1 MNTIKDIAKESYI
14 SWGVIAGKIDDNF
27 RELAANVEE
36 ASDAIN
42 NLDLTAYKDAD
53 ASLKQD
59 LVKYVD
65 DAIKDINIPEVN
77 HNCEYAAADASLEAA
92 LKSYTITEV
101 QGVREYVN
109 EKIGGIKVPSLD
121 GYAKLEDIPVMPNL
135 DEYAKLEDIPEV
147 PSLEGYARLEDIP
160 VIPSLDEYA
169 KLEDI
174 PEVPS
179 LEGYA
184 RLEDIPSIDG
194 FVTAKDVFNNVYTKT
209 EVDSSIAEVKNSLSS
224 DVAVQIAALKIGDY
238 AKTIYVDEQI
248 SAARTFASTY
258 TDNAIKEYADNV
270 GSNSTSQVQMFI
282 GTIDEYASAKNA
294 GTISTG
300 SLVLILSD
308 DESNELGSQDSTAVL
323 GRAILGALKLNNL

>member
-53 ASLKQD
+53 ASLKQE

-65 DAIKDINIPEVN
+65 DAIKDIDIPEVN
-77 HNCEYAAADASLEAA
+77 HDCEYAAADASLEAA

-101 QGVREYVN
+101 QGVREYVD
-109 EKIGGIKVPSLD
+109 EKIDGIKVPSLD
-121 GYAKLEDIPVMPNL
+121 G
-135 DEYAKLEDIPEV
+135 
-147 PSLEGYARLEDIP
+147 
-160 VIPSLDEYA
+160 YA

-209 EVDSSIAEVKNSLSS
+209 EVDASIAEAKNSLSS

-238 AKTIYVDEQI
+238 AKTTYVDEQI
-248 SAARTFASTY
+248 STARTFASTY

-323 GRAILGALKLNNL
+323 GMAILGALKLNNL